1 MNPFLLIAVSA
12 AFGLWFVMNQK
23 SVDLSQST
31 PDDQANVSAFLKMIQ
46 VSEGTAN
53 YPDPYGTYY
62 GGGQFSDKSDHP
74 VITGAESPVVTKWGV
89 TTAAG
94 AYQITLTTWASLGG
108 SAHYGDFSN
117 IAQDQAAI
125 DLINRRGALD
135 AVMSGDLQTAFNLLR
150 NEWASLPTS
159 PAGQPTQQAST
170 LIAAFQ
176 ANGGTL
182 A

>member
-1 MNPFLLIAVSA
+1 MNPFLLIAVA
-12 AFGLWFVMNQK
+12 ASFGLYFIMTRK
-23 SVDLSQST
+23 SVDLSTASDQS
-31 PDDQANVSAFLKMIQ
+31 QANVSAFLRMIQ
-46 VSEGTAN
+46 VSEGTAS

-62 GGGQFSDKSDHP
+62 GGGQFTDKSDHP
-74 VITGAESPVVTKWGV
+74 VLTGAESPVITKWGV

-94 AYQITLTTWASLGG
+94 AYQITLTTWGSLGG

-117 IAQDQAAI
+117 VAQDQAAI
-125 DLINRRGALD
+125 DLIDRRHALD
-135 AVMSGDLQTAFNLLR
+135 AVMSGDLATAFALLR

-176 ANGGTL
+176 AAGGVL